1 MATSTTQGE
10 VMRVVISPSLKT
22 QFQDRCIEQGQN
34 MSERM
39 RQLIVSDLAR
49 EKTPADKL
57 ADILA
62 SANRKKMANGLP
74 EPTIEEIDA
83 FIESVRNE
91 RIRAGLVS

>member
-1 MATSTTQGE
+1 
-10 VMRVVISPSLKT
+10 MRVVLSPSLKA
-22 QFQDRCIEQGQN
+22 QFQDRCTRQGQN

-49 EKTPADKL
+49 DKTPADRL

-62 SANRKKMANGLP
+62 SANRKKIANELP

-83 FIESVRNE
+83 FIELVRNE
-91 RIRAGLVS
+91 RIKAGLVS

>member
-1 MATSTTQGE
+1 
-10 VMRVVISPSLKT
+10 MRVVLSPSLKT
-22 QFQDRCIEQGQN
+22 QFQDRCTRQGQN

-49 EKTPADKL
+49 DKTPADRL

-62 SANRKKMANGLP
+62 SANRKKTANELP

-83 FIESVRNE
+83 FIDSVRNE
-91 RIRAGLVS
+91 RIKAGLVS